1 MEKRR
6 VVIVGAGFGGVYT
19 YQYVSQLLRR
29 KKDVEIV
36 LINPSNYFLFTPL
49 LHEVA
54 TGGLP
59 PEHATE
65 PLRKILGC
73 RERSL
78 VLGEV
83 EKVFLKDKK
92 VAVKIGDIREDISYD
107 ILVLASG
114 SKANVPR
121 VKGAEH
127 ISYTLK
133 TMEDAVL
140 IKNRLIEVFEKAVSL
155 GTEEQ
160 KKLLSFVVIGG
171 GPTGVELSAEMA
183 DLIFETFQRYYRDTL
198 MESVSVSLIH
208 KDPSLLSGFS
218 SFTQKK
224 SLSLLQKKG
233 INVIL
238 GKGVREVGDDFVQ
251 LDDGTNLPSAT
262 TIWTGGVVPVPI
274 SFDEDVAMA
283 VGGRIATSPFLTMV
297 GRNDVFILGD
307 MAYVEDARFPKGVPA
322 MAQVAVQEARLVA
335 KNIVATL
342 YRKKLK
348 TFRYRPKGELVSLG
362 QWMAAGKAFNLSISG
377 AFAWWVWRTVY
388 LSKMISFTKRCKVAL
403 DWTINIFLP
412 RDISELYRPNNKDR

>member
-6 VVIVGAGFGGVYT
+6 IVIVGAGFGGVYT
-19 YQYVSQLLRR
+19 YRHLSRLV
-29 KKDVEIV
+29 KKNRNVDII

-54 TGGLP
+54 TGGIP
-59 PEHATE
+59 PEHTTE

-83 EKVFLKDKK
+83 EKVFFKNKK
-92 VAVKIGDIREDISYD
+92 VTVRIGDTREDISYD

-140 IKNRLIEVFEKAVSL
+140 IKNRMIEVFEKAVNLS
-155 GTEEQ
+155 TEEQ

-171 GPTGVELSAEMA
+171 GPTGVELSAEVA
-183 DLIFETFQRYYRDTL
+183 DLIFDTFQEYYRDDLIKNVTVTL
-198 MESVSVSLIH
+198 VH
-208 KDPSLLSGFS
+208 KDPNLLTGFS
-218 SFTQKK
+218 YFTQKK
-224 SLSLLQKKG
+224 SLSFLQKKG
-233 INVIL
+233 IRVIL
-238 GKGVREVGDDFVQ
+238 GKGVLEVGDRFVE

-262 TIWTGGVVPVPI
+262 TIWTGGVVPVPL
-274 SFDEDVAMA
+274 SFDEEISLAP
-283 VGGRIATSPFLTMV
+283 GGRIVTSPFLTM
-297 GRNDVFILGD
+297 NNKKDVFILGD
-307 MAYVEDARFPKGVPA
+307 MAYVEDKRFPRGVPA
-322 MAQVAVQEARLVA
+322 MAQVAVQEAGLVA
-335 KNIVATL
+335 KNITATL
-342 YRKKLK
+342 YGKKLRP
-348 TFRYRPKGELVSLG
+348 FRYKPKGELVSLG
-362 QWMAAGKAFNLSISG
+362 QWMAAGKAFGLPLSG
-377 AFAWWVWRTVY
+377 PFAWWVWRTVY
-388 LSKMISFTKRCKVAL
+388 VSKIISFTKRCKVVL

-412 RDISELYRPNNKDR
+412 RDISELYRPNKK